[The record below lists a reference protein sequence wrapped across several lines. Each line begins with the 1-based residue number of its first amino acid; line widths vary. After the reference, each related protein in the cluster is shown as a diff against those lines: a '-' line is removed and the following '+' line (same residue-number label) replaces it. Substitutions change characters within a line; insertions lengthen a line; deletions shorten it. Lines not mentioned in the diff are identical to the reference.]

1 MRAESP
7 RGRTAMERRL
17 TLADE
22 EADADARHV
31 EAVEPVLDV
40 EVDGAGVLG
49 ALPLEHAL
57 GDGGHGGVVALLD
70 GLEKTSEGAV
80 IFTDFGGPFRNV
92 RRVCIVSGPGMRG
105 K

>member
-1 MRAESP
+1 
-7 RGRTAMERRL
+7 MERRL

-57 GDGGHGGVVALLD
+57 GDCGHGRVVALLD
-70 GLEKTSEGAV
+70 GLERLGEGAV
-80 IFTDFGGPFRNV
+80 VLANLGWPLFDV
-92 RRVCIVSGPGMRG
+92 RGVGIVSVGTTC
-105 K
+105 